1 MNPHLA
7 ANARYGRALSF
18 LICTL
23 VYVAALA
30 AAYFSYPYLK
40 DYGPIWA
47 ALWMDVIATFVV
59 FIASLIFRNASLYD
73 PYWSV
78 APVPIAL
85 FWWALSDFDTTD
97 WRKILAFAAVCI
109 WAIRLTVNWARGWTG
124 LEHED
129 WRYQMLRSKSGV
141 FYPLVNLTGI
151 QLFPTVLVF
160 LGCLPLYYIMA
171 LPEATPL
178 GWLDM
183 LGFLVSV
190 GGAAME
196 LIADEQLKIFK
207 KKHADPQAFI
217 DSGLWYYSRH
227 PNYFGEIIFWLGLFL
242 MALSAAAEYYWTG
255 VGFLAMFLL
264 FQFISIPM
272 MDSRMVKKRPAYA
285 AHMKKVS
292 RLVPWFRFQK

>member
-1 MNPHLA
+1 MNPHLT
-7 ANARYGRALSF
+7 ANARYGRGLSL

-23 VYVAALA
+23 VYVLAGA

-47 ALWMDVIATFVV
+47 ALWMDVIATLVV

-85 FWWALSDFDTTD
+85 FWWALSDFDATD
-97 WRKILAFAAVCI
+97 IRKILAFVAVMI
-109 WAIRLTVNWARGWTG
+109 WAIRLTLNWARGWSG
-124 LEHED
+124 LDHED
-129 WRYQMLRSKSGV
+129 WRYQMLRSKTGV
-141 FYPLVNLTGI
+141 FYPLVNLSGI

-171 LPEATPL
+171 LPEGTAL
-178 GWLDM
+178 GWLDI

-207 KKHADPQAFI
+207 KKHTDPQAFI

-227 PNYFGEIIFWLGLFL
+227 PNYFGEIIFWLGLYL
-242 MALSAAAEYYWTG
+242 MALSASADYYWTG

-272 MDSRMVKKRPAYA
+272 MDERMVKKRPAYKP
-285 AHMKKVS
+285 HMKKVS
-292 RLVPWFRFQK
+292 RLVPWFRFKK